1 MKRTT
6 LTNVWM
12 ARLRIY
18 ADGTELNYWDDFD
31 WDETMSI
38 RDALLGIVH
47 DVVHDILDTFNDH
60 RLELT
65 SDGDLVYYGD
75 GEQQTLIPDTIAN
88 ADFTFGYKQNST
100 TVKFLG
106 DRIPIRP
113 ATRGGRGFPGIN
125 TMEICFEPQW
135 A

>member
-31 WDETMSI
+31 WDETMGI
-38 RDALLGIVH
+38 RDSILA
-47 DVVHDILDTFNDH
+47 ILDTFNDH
-60 RLELT
+60 QLRLT

-75 GEQQTLIPDTIAN
+75 GEQQTLIPETIAN

-113 ATRGGRGFPGIN
+113 ATRGGHGFPGIN
-125 TMEICFEPQW
+125 TIEICFDPQW